1 MFRKETARPSW
12 FIMVLDDVCRM
23 AHFLKTELRIKDRT
37 APRLKLRFSAV
48 IPAFIA
54 LRQHVGAEIKHRGK
68 MAFVSDKLA
77 KFIIFH
83 IKDLCHSKR
92 IMFCKC
98 ILFDILKIFP
108 DAFYFFNHFHTAD
121 KAVRSVRLI
130 RREIQILFNIDDR
143 VNTETCQ
150 SFVQPPVDHLID
162 FLSERRILPVQI
174 GLLSGKHMKII
185 HVCPRHRFPCAPAKI
200 GAVIARFFPVFSF
213 YKMKISGIFSV
224 WICKRFLKPFMF
236 IRTMI
241 DHKIHQ
247 HIHIPLLCLGEQFI
261 KLFHCTEL
269 FRNLIII
276 RYIIALIHK
285 RRLIDR

>member
-1 MFRKETARPSW
+1 
-12 FIMVLDDVCRM
+12 MVLDDVCRM

-143 VNTETCQ
+143 VDAESCQ
-150 SFVQPPVDHLID
+150 AFIQPPVDHLID
-162 FLSERRILPVQI
+162 LFPERRVLPVQI
-174 GLLSGKHMKII
+174 RLLFCKHMEII
-185 HVCPRHRFPCAPAKI
+185 KVCSRHRLPCTAAEI
-200 GAVIARFFPVFSF
+200 RTVVAGRFAVPSF
-213 YKMKISGIFSV
+213 YKMKISGVFPV
-224 WICKRFLKPFMF
+224 RVRQRLLKPFMPV
-236 IRTMI
+236 RTVI
-241 DHKIHQ
+241 DHQIHQ
-247 HIHIPLLCLGEQFI
+247 HIHMAFLCLSQKLI
-261 KLFHCTEL
+261 KLFHGAEL
-269 FRNLIII
+269 FRDLIII
-276 RYIIALIHK
+276 RNIIPLIHK
-285 RRLIDR
+285 RGLVDW